1 MVRRLTGGRGGG
13 RGKEKTPTRNG
24 GVEEARSFKE
34 NDPILYFPRNGYLLL
49 ISHPLAQ
56 KSMTSCH
63 AFLLIVKLGDRTS
76 PSFLTR
82 TIPSDPIKAHSDP

>member
-56 KSMTSCH
+56 KSMKYCH
-63 AFLLIVKLGDRTS
+63 GFLVIVKLGDRT
-76 PSFLTR
+76 
-82 TIPSDPIKAHSDP
+82 